1 MITDRIR
8 SLFEFIEYLH
18 SNTDNFNQF
27 ETVLGEARFLKKE
40 KSKLKPD
47 LNFSDKMKS
56 DELQE
61 GIVEKFEVIKENIII
76 PIINKSIELDICDFS
91 NENEKLTGSWRNKY
105 HSEIHDLKKNF
116 NREDLSD
123 IFSFKK
129 KYLEFRTKTKGETYL
144 GLDFF
149 FGDLDDVTKDLF
161 DFFKVTD
168 FNEFE
173 TFEEKTFKAESIHEA
188 VKLVQQ
194 GAKKITLPIDFL
206 NPSTIQQEIK
216 IDSLPTPI
224 DNEKPKTEKGKGLT
238 IAQIALK
245 LAYEGESVTLE
256 NADEII
262 SAYGLNS
269 GKKLYQQVT
278 FYSQRRNR
286 LCFPETKKKAE
297 NKIHLFESIIDLLP
311 LEHQEKAKDDL
322 EHLEK
327 QYNAHYQ

>member
-1 MITDRIR
+1 MIPYKIKV
-8 SLFEFIEYLH
+8 LFEFIEYLY
-18 SNTDNFNQF
+18 SNIDNFNQY
-27 ETVLGEARFLKKE
+27 EPVLNEARFLKRE

-61 GIVEKFEVIKENIII
+61 GIIEKFEVIKENIII
-76 PIINKSIELDICDFS
+76 PIINKSIELEICDFN
-91 NENEKLTGSWRNKY
+91 NEKEKLTGSWRNKY

-173 TFEEKTFKAESIHEA
+173 TFEEKAIKAETISE
-188 VKLVQQ
+188 VGKLFQQ
-194 GAKKITLPIDFL
+194 GVKKITLPIDFL

-216 IDSLPTPI
+216 IDSLQTKI
-224 DNEKPKTEKGKGLT
+224 DKEKLSDLITHEKNIEIVEGIKTQYKNIKGKRLKLLLMALQDLNLLPKER
-238 IAQIALK
+238 IAQK
-245 LAYEGESVTLE
+245 
-256 NADEII
+256 
-262 SAYGLNS
+262 
-269 GKKLYQQVT
+269 
-278 FYSQRRNR
+278 FYD
-286 LCFPETKKKAE
+286 CCKAE
-297 NKIHLFESIIDLLP
+297 FGWNIASYPAMNDYKFNDTIDKNELDSMKKYIETLTR
-311 LEHQEKAKDDL
+311 
-322 EHLEK
+322 
-327 QYNAHYQ
+327 

>member
-1 MITDRIR
+1 MIPYKIKA
-8 SLFEFIEYLH
+8 LFEFIEYLY
-18 SNTDNFNQF
+18 SNIDNFNQY
-27 ETVLGEARFLKKE
+27 ESVLNEARFLKRE

-61 GIVEKFEVIKENIII
+61 GIIEKFEVIKENIIN
-76 PIINKSIELDICDFS
+76 PTINKSIELDICDFS
-91 NENEKLTGSWRNKY
+91 NEKEKLTGSWRNKY

-149 FGDLDDVTKDLF
+149 FGDLDDVTKELF

-173 TFEEKTFKAESIHEA
+173 TFEEKAIRAESIYE
-188 VKLVQQ
+188 VGKLFQQ
-194 GAKKITLPIDFL
+194 GVKKITLPIDFL

-216 IDSLPTPI
+216 IDSLQTTI
-224 DNEKPKTEKGKGLT
+224 DREKLSDLITHEKSIEIVEGIKTQYKNIKGKRLKLLLMALQDLNLLPKER
-238 IAQIALK
+238 IAQK
-245 LAYEGESVTLE
+245 
-256 NADEII
+256 
-262 SAYGLNS
+262 
-269 GKKLYQQVT
+269 
-278 FYSQRRNR
+278 FYD
-286 LCFPETKKKAE
+286 CCKAE
-297 NKIHLFESIIDLLP
+297 FGWNIASYPAMNDYKFNDTIDKNELDSMKKYIETLTR
-311 LEHQEKAKDDL
+311 
-322 EHLEK
+322 
-327 QYNAHYQ
+327 

>member
-1 MITDRIR
+1 MIPYKIKA
-8 SLFEFIEYLH
+8 LFEFIEYLY
-18 SNTDNFNQF
+18 SNIDNFNQY
-27 ETVLGEARFLKKE
+27 ESVLNEARFLKRE

-61 GIVEKFEVIKENIII
+61 GIIEKFEVIKENIII

-91 NENEKLTGSWRNKY
+91 NEKEKLTGSWRNKY

-149 FGDLDDVTKDLF
+149 FGHLDDVTKDLF

-173 TFEEKTFKAESIHEA
+173 TFEEKAIGAESIHE
-188 VKLVQQ
+188 VGKLFQQ
-194 GAKKITLPIDFL
+194 GVKKITLPIDFL

-216 IDSLPTPI
+216 IDSLQTTI
-224 DNEKPKTEKGKGLT
+224 DKEKLSDLITHEKSIEIVEGIKTQYKNIKGKRLKLLLMALQDLNLLPKER
-238 IAQIALK
+238 IAQK
-245 LAYEGESVTLE
+245 
-256 NADEII
+256 
-262 SAYGLNS
+262 
-269 GKKLYQQVT
+269 
-278 FYSQRRNR
+278 FYD
-286 LCFPETKKKAE
+286 CCKAE
-297 NKIHLFESIIDLLP
+297 FGWNIASYPAMNDYKFNDTIDKNELDSMKKHIEILTR
-311 LEHQEKAKDDL
+311 
-322 EHLEK
+322 
-327 QYNAHYQ
+327 